1 MSAANATASSSKHK
15 KDKSKEK
22 HHREKHHSDKSKLK
36 KDKKFKS
43 EKHEKGEKSPFEHR
57 EMRMRLSVPPKFA
70 GDVMAGVRD
79 QLDGM
84 IMQYVPEV
92 KGVLIAHWDHSFDD
106 DTAKIINEC
115 PFEVV
120 NVEFHAIYWAPK
132 IGQKLHGIHSISS
145 PSHLS
150 LIFAGAFNVSIPI
163 QHIPADLYEFEETDE
178 VVETKSLDGSEVEY
192 VDKNEMEMKEAG
204 RWRDKKTGEFFGKR
218 ELVKFTV
225 IGMQVTNQMLSLTG
239 SLLEDPSNPPPAP
252 EIVAAPIMPSPSPS
266 PEPQQLRPA
275 KKARTQPQS
284 QAKQADIKDEV
295 DTSKMTAR
303 ELKAYRKEEEKKK
316 RDARKARKEGRMD
329 DDAEGEEQGEGGSGT
344 KRKADEQEGEKRKK
358 KRE

>member
-1 MSAANATASSSKHK
+1 MSALNATASSSKQK
-15 KDKSKEK
+15 KNKSKDKHNK
-22 HHREKHHSDKSKLK
+22 EKHHSDKSKSK
-36 KDKKFKS
+36 KDKKSKS

-84 IMQYVPEV
+84 IMQYLPEV

-132 IGQKLHGIHSISS
+132 IGQKLRGIHSISS

-178 VVETKSLDGSEVEY
+178 VVETKSDDGNEVEY
-192 VDKNEMEMKEAG
+192 IDQSEMEMEETG
-204 RWRDKKTGEFFGKR
+204 RWRNKKTGEFFGKR

-239 SLLEDPSNPPPAP
+239 SFLEDPSNPPSAP

-266 PEPQQLRPA
+266 PEPQQPHPA
-275 KKARTQPQS
+275 KKARTQPQP
-284 QAKQADIKDEV
+284 QTKQVVKDEV

-316 RDARKARKEGRMD
+316 RDARKARKEGRAE
-329 DDAEGEEQGEGGSGT
+329 DDAEGEEQEEGGAGT
-344 KRKADEQEGEKRKK
+344 KRKADEQESEKRKK
-358 KRE
+358 KKE

>member
-1 MSAANATASSSKHK
+1 MSALNATASSSKQK
-15 KDKSKEK
+15 KDKSNDK
-22 HHREKHHSDKSKLK
+22 HNKEKHHSDKSKSK
-36 KDKKFKS
+36 KDKKSKG

-84 IMQYVPEV
+84 IMQYLPEV

-132 IGQKLHGIHSISS
+132 IGQKLRGIHSISS

-163 QHIPADLYEFEETDE
+163 QHIPADLFEFEETDE
-178 VVETKSLDGSEVEY
+178 VVATKSDDGSEVEY
-192 VDKNEMEMKEAG
+192 IDKSEMEMEETG
-204 RWRDKKTGEFFGKR
+204 RWRNKETGEFFGKR

-266 PEPQQLRPA
+266 PEAQQPHPA
-275 KKARTQPQS
+275 KKARTQPQP
-284 QAKQADIKDEV
+284 QTKQVVKDEV

-316 RDARKARKEGRMD
+316 RDARKARKEGRAE
-329 DDAEGEEQGEGGSGT
+329 DDAEGEEQEEGGAGT
-344 KRKADEQEGEKRKK
+344 KRKADEQESEKRKK
-358 KRE
+358 KKE